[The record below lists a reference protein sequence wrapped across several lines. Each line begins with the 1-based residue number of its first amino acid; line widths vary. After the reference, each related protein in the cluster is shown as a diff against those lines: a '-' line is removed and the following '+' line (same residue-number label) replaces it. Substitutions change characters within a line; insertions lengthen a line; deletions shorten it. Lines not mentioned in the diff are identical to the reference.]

1 METYS
6 VTVNG
11 ITYEVQV
18 EKKGSVAAAPQV
30 APQAQAPVAAPSP
43 APVSAPKAPP
53 VAAAELTGEA
63 ITAGAAGKVWK
74 IVVAE
79 GAAVKAG
86 DTVVILEAMK
96 MEIPVVSPKDGVIGQ
111 IVTAEGSPVEAGD
124 VLATI
129 R

>member
-18 EKKGSVAAAPQV
+18 EKKGSTGTSVPASQP
-30 APQAQAPVAAPSP
+30 APVAVSPSP
-43 APVSAPKAPP
+43 QAGQKPGAGSV
-53 VAAAELTGEA
+53 EGEA

-74 IVVAE
+74 IVV
-79 GAAVKAG
+79 KAGQKVSKG

-96 MEIPVVSPKDGVIGQ
+96 MEIPVVAPRDGVIEQ
-111 IVTAEGSPVEAGD
+111 IVISEGSPVEAGD
-124 VLATI
+124 SLAI
-129 R
+129 IN

>member
-18 EKKGSVAAAPQV
+18 EKKSSSASAPAPRTSAAPAPQEVKKPASVAQ
-30 APQAQAPVAAPSP
+30 
-43 APVSAPKAPP
+43 
-53 VAAAELTGEA
+53 GEK

-74 IVVAE
+74 IVAAE
-79 GAAVKAG
+79 GKAVKAG

-96 MEIPVVSPKDGVIGQ
+96 MEIPVVAPRNGVIGQ
-111 IVTAEGSPVEAGD
+111 IVISEGSPVEAGD
-124 VLATI
+124 LLATI
-129 R
+129 I

>member
-18 EKKGSVAAAPQV
+18 EKKSSVAAQS
-30 APQAQAPVAAPSP
+30 QMTTHAQAPVADPSQVR
-43 APVSAPKAPP
+43 ASAAKASP
-53 VAAAELTGEA
+53 VAATELIGEK

-74 IVVAE
+74 IVAAE
-79 GAAVKAG
+79 GEAVKAG

-96 MEIPVVSPKDGVIGQ
+96 MEIPVVSSRDGVIGRI
-111 IVTAEGSPVEAGD
+111 IVAEGSPVEAGD